1 MRRILIVNRGLSALK
16 FILSIRDCYISHQV
30 WIVGL
35 STPDDLLSDYKY
47 LTLVNEVIEA
57 SNTIYMDI
65 KSIIKLCLENQI
77 DAVFPG
83 WGYLSEDADF
93 PLALEQ
99 NKITFMGPSS
109 KTMSLLG
116 NKINST
122 IIAHKNGVPI
132 IKWSGKEP
140 LKNLSLTI
148 QAVKKIGIPCVLK
161 DANGG
166 GGKGIRIL
174 RDDSEKTISQAFDQI
189 IVEMKRDSTNAC
201 IFAMELMQDCRHIE
215 IQILGDGYNAMHLYG
230 RDCTIQRRNQKLI
243 EEGPITVVPADI
255 IRQCEISAVKMAR
268 YVNYK
273 GVGTAEFLYSPHN
286 NCITFLEINPRLQVE
301 HIVTELLLDVNI
313 PVLLYRLT
321 CENKTLDKL
330 FLDFPNIYMDDS
342 KPYLDIVLPSPTR
355 HVIACRLNA
364 ENPENEFNPSCGVV
378 RSIEIPNILHSWSYI
393 SIMNGG
399 QILGAVDSQFGHLFT
414 YGSTREEACR
424 RMTRLISQSSII
436 GEISNSLDFI
446 KNIIQS
452 PTFINNL
459 HTTLW
464 VKHDLFRDNNIIKRC
479 CSLHKYSLHTG
490 LSDLAEKKINTLNH
504 QDILWILALISQGWF
519 RLEDERNKCF
529 ILQNK
534 GHHVDIP
541 KETEVC
547 IEIPMSSIYIEGKFS
562 LLKSIIKNDLTWN
575 IYNLIF
581 KNKFANFQIEIS
593 INNISTGI
601 IICSF
606 KNCNSQFRVNMQTHD
621 NKYEKFKISINN
633 QSYSFTKPLD
643 PDAIY
648 SPISGKI
655 SKIYYSDY
663 YYTEDV
669 IIELEAMKMIFP
681 FKSSKN
687 SSIDFFCESG
697 QTVKEGQIIAR
708 YKKKK
713 NNSIEIEIV
722 EDKLNTK
729 EHDIKLLFETVPDFI
744 VTPFTNNINENKVL
758 DSPSERYDPLKM
770 IKNLS
775 WSNIKRIIGPESKD
789 YQSEYQ
795 LINLKNVFN
804 KTWSRSDFEHIS
816 IDQLFDLENSN
827 SGVIGLL
834 LQGHIPLILI
844 LHHPTFNKTSFGIN
858 ETKSFKFASYLSR
871 QMNISRIYISRTSG
885 ASLDY
890 DPVVSQ
896 KLISYNNQLYINQ
909 KDYLGL
915 KGRLVIDHQLFKNE
929 YYQVIK
935 INNSAIETLDCC
947 ASIASET
954 SLAYKQVFT
963 LTYVCGYS
971 VGIGAY
977 LTRLGHRVIQR
988 KNDAPIILTGYKALN
1003 CLLGDN
1009 LYLSNDQL
1017 GGNKIMGPNG
1027 ISHRMANNDYDGIK
1041 EIQLWLDLL
1050 YSPIGVDQLFISN
1063 KNIWSPI
1070 NQISYELSEIIDKGL
1085 WFETMPEYAT
1095 SILTGRAFINSQAFG
1110 IIIANPRS
1118 TEITIPVD
1126 PGNLDSE
1133 ITVENKNGAVLY
1145 PDSSFKIAQ
1154 TINNV
1159 NHEKIPLF
1167 VWINWRGFSGGTR
1180 DMFNQVLK
1188 FGSMIVDAL
1197 RQFNYPV
1204 YAYVPPGAELRG
1216 GAMVVFSPGINSQI
1230 RMWADPSA
1238 RVGVLE
1244 PSGAYEVKYRNKLFD
1259 MTESQVISSIEL
1271 YDIPANSEVI
1281 QLVKLKDLKNK
1292 IKQDLIG

>member
-16 FILSIRDCYISHQV
+16 FILSLRDCYVSQQV
-30 WIVGL
+30 WIIGL

-47 LTLVNEVIEA
+47 LTLVNEVIES
-57 SNTIYMDI
+57 SNSIYMDI
-65 KSIIKLCLENQI
+65 KGIIQLCLENQI

-83 WGYLSEDADF
+83 WGYLSENPDF
-93 PLALEQ
+93 SLALEQ
-99 NKITFMGPSS
+99 NGITFMGPSS
-109 KTMSLLG
+109 KTILQLG
-116 NKINST
+116 NKINSM
-122 IIAHKNGVPI
+122 IIAEKNGVPI
-132 IKWSGKEP
+132 TKWSGQQL
-140 LKNLSLTI
+140 LKNLELTI
-148 QAVKKIGIPCVLK
+148 QSVKKLGVPCVLK
-161 DANGG
+161 DADGG

-174 RDDSEKTISQAFDQI
+174 REDSEKVITQAFNQI
-189 IVEMKRDSTNAC
+189 IEEMKRDPNNAS
-201 IFAMELMQDCRHIE
+201 IFAMELMENCRHVE
-215 IQILGDGYNAMHLYG
+215 IQILGDGYDAMHLYG
-230 RDCTIQRRNQKLI
+230 RDCTTQRRNQKLI
-243 EEGPITVVPADI
+243 EEGPITVVPPDI
-255 IRQCEISAVKMAR
+255 IRQCESSAIKMAR
-268 YVNYK
+268 HVNYK

-286 NCITFLEINPRLQVE
+286 NSITFLEINPRLQVE

-330 FLDFPNIYMDDS
+330 FLDFPNIYIHHGN
-342 KPYLDIVLPSPTR
+342 PYLDVILPHPTR
-355 HVIACRLNA
+355 HVIAARLNA
-364 ENPENEFNPSCGVV
+364 ENPENEFKPSCGVV
-378 RSIEIPNILHSWSYI
+378 RSIEIPNIPHSWSYT

-414 YGSTREEACR
+414 YGSSREEACR
-424 RMTRLISQSSII
+424 RMTRLISQSTII
-436 GEISNSLDFI
+436 GEISNTLDFI

-452 PTFINNL
+452 QTFINDL

-464 VKHDLFRDNNIIKRC
+464 VKHDLFKDNSIIKRC
-479 CSLHKYSLHTG
+479 SSLHKYSVHAG
-490 LSDLAEKKINTLNH
+490 LSDLSEKKLNTLNH

-519 RLEDERNKCF
+519 RLDDERNKYSS
-529 ILQNK
+529 LKNK
-534 GHHVDIP
+534 GHQVDIP
-541 KETEVC
+541 TETEVC

-562 LLKSIIKNDLTWN
+562 FLKSIIKNGLTWN

-581 KNKFANFQIEIS
+581 KNKFANMQIEVT
-593 INNISTGI
+593 INNINTGI

-606 KNCNSQFRVNMQTHD
+606 KNCNSQFRINMQTHD
-621 NKYEKFKISINN
+621 NKYEKFKILINN

-655 SKIYYSDY
+655 SKINYSDY
-663 YYTEDV
+663 YHIEDI

-681 FKSSKN
+681 FKSVKN
-687 SSIDFFCESG
+687 GSIDFFCESG
-697 QTVKEGQIIAR
+697 QTVKEGQVIAR
-708 YKKKK
+708 YKKKTLYSNK
-713 NNSIEIEIV
+713 IEDIEEKI
-722 EDKLNTK
+722 NTK
-729 EHDIKLLFETVPDFI
+729 QHDIKLLFETVPDFI
-744 VTPFTNNINENKVL
+744 VTPFTHSIDKNKVL
-758 DSPSERYDPLKM
+758 DVHSEKYNPLFM

-775 WSNIKRIIGPESKD
+775 WLQIKRIIGPESKD
-789 YQSEYQ
+789 YHSNYQ
-795 LINLKNVFN
+795 LINIKKAFN
-804 KTWSRSDFEHIS
+804 KTWSRSEFETIS
-816 IDQLFDLENSN
+816 VDELFDLENSN

-834 LQGHIPLILI
+834 LEGHISLILI
-844 LHHPTFNKTSFGIN
+844 LHHPTFNKTSFGVN
-858 ETKSFKFASYLSR
+858 ETKSFKLASYLSR
-871 QMNISRIYISRTSG
+871 QMNISRIYLSRTSG

-890 DPVVSQ
+890 DPIISQ
-896 KLISYNNQLYINQ
+896 KLISHNNKFYVNQKDYPKLKDRLVINNQLY
-909 KDYLGL
+909 KD
-915 KGRLVIDHQLFKNE
+915 E

-935 INNSAIETLDCC
+935 INNTAIETLDSC

-1003 CLLGDN
+1003 GLLGDN

-1027 ISHRMANNDYDGIK
+1027 ISHRVADNDYDGIK
-1041 EIQLWLDLL
+1041 QIQLWLDLL
-1050 YSPIGVDQLFISN
+1050 YTPIGVDQLFISN
-1063 KNIWSPI
+1063 KNMWSSI
-1070 NQISYELSEIIDKGL
+1070 NQISNELAEIIDNGL

-1110 IIIANPRS
+1110 IIVANPRS

-1133 ITVENKNGAVLY
+1133 ISIEKKNGAVLY

-1154 TINNV
+1154 TIDNV
-1159 NHEKIPLF
+1159 NAEKIPLF

-1204 YAYVPPGAELRG
+1204 YAYLPPGAELRG
-1216 GAMVVFSPGINSQI
+1216 GAMVVFSPGINPQI
-1230 RMWADPSA
+1230 RMWADPSS
-1238 RVGVLE
+1238 RVGILE
-1244 PSGAYEVKYRNKLFD
+1244 PSGAYEVKYRNKDFD
-1259 MTESQVISSIEL
+1259 MIESQVVSSIEL
-1271 YDIPANSEVI
+1271 YDIPINSKVI
-1281 QLVKLKDLKNK
+1281 DLVKLKDLKNK